1 MVSMFTEGL
10 NQEQA
15 KAVETVEGPVLIL
28 AGAGSGKTK
37 TLTHRIAN
45 LLSNGISEREI
56 LAVTFTNKAAR
67 EMRERLWNLLYPE
80 KQSEVPREFMPY
92 MGTFHSICVK
102 ILRIEHESVNLD
114 KNFVIYDMDDQIS
127 LIKRAF
133 KELGID
139 NKYLKPKAV
148 QSIISHIKN
157 SGETIEDYEAEAVYP
172 NQKNT
177 AKVFRLYEKMKAES
191 NALDFDDLLIR
202 VADLF
207 DRNIMVRKKW
217 QDKFK
222 HILIDEYQDTNHIQ
236 YRLVKALVNEK
247 RNICVV
253 GDDWQSIYS
262 WRGADFTNIL
272 NFEKDFPGAT
282 VIKLEQNYRST
293 GNILKASQKVINQNK
308 TRTDKSLFTEAGDGE
323 PVDIEKLDD
332 ETREA
337 KFVAFKI
344 ATMARSR
351 NYSDFAILYRTNAQS
366 YNFEKSLIDLH
377 IPYKI
382 VGGVRFY
389 DRKEIKDTLAIL
401 KVLVNPS
408 DRVSFERVCKNVLS
422 GVGAASI
429 SKMITAMD
437 GFSGENIF
445 KDADITEVLSG
456 KAKAG
461 VEKLVN
467 FIRETDLESEPSS
480 IVLSTIQKFGL
491 IEKVQDGTPAGDE
504 RVLNLNTMVSNAAE
518 FETLDEFLAEA
529 VLMSSADEESA
540 KNSVT
545 LMTLHAAKG
554 LEFPVVFIVGME
566 EGLFPSMHDDTE
578 AELEEERR
586 LAYVGMTRA
595 KEKLFLTYASSRYA
609 MGQRSYNLPSRF
621 LTELGYNPYQGQGG
635 QYENETYDA
644 VDEDFDPYAPH
655 EKRVKKPYDPF
666 QRFYKKPNLSSSNN
680 DWKDDIEYDDIDPF
694 PDY

>member
-1 MVSMFTEGL
+1 MFTEGL
-10 NQEQA
+10 NSEQ
-15 KAVETVEGPVLIL
+15 KRAVETLEGPVLIL

-45 LLSNGISEREI
+45 LLSSGISEREI

-80 KQSEVPREFMPY
+80 KRDEVPREFMPY

-102 ILRIEHESVNLD
+102 ILRIEHEALNLD

-133 KELGID
+133 KELGVD
-139 NKYLKPKAV
+139 DKYLKPKAV
-148 QSIISHIKN
+148 QSIISHVKN

-191 NALDFDDLLIR
+191 NALDFDDLLLR

-207 DRNIMVRKKW
+207 DRNIAIRDKW
-217 QDKFK
+217 QNKFK

-236 YRLVKALVNEK
+236 YRLVKSLVNEK

-272 NFEKDFPGAT
+272 NFERDFPGAVT
-282 VIKLEQNYRST
+282 VKLEQNYRST

-308 TRTDKSLFTEAGDGE
+308 TRTEKTLFTEAGDGE

-344 ATMARSR
+344 ATMARNR
-351 NYSDFAILYRTNAQS
+351 DYSDFAVLYRTNAQS
-366 YNFEKSLIDLH
+366 YNFEKAFLDLH
-377 IPYKI
+377 VPYKI

-389 DRKEIKDTLAIL
+389 DRKEIKDALAIL
-401 KVLVNPS
+401 KVLVNS
-408 DRVSFERVCKNVLS
+408 KDRVSFERVCKNVLA

-429 SKMITAMD
+429 LKMLTAMD
-437 GFSGENIF
+437 GVSNDPFREN
-445 KDADITEVLSG
+445 DLSLVVSG
-456 KAKAG
+456 KAKAS
-461 VEKLVN
+461 VEKLIK
-467 FIRETDLESEPSS
+467 FIRETDLESEPSE
-480 IVLSTIQKFGL
+480 IVLSVIQKFGL

-529 VLMSSADEESA
+529 VLMSSADEEGA

-621 LTELGYNPYQGQGG
+621 LTELGYNPYAKTEG
-635 QYENETYDA
+635 QYANETYDA
-644 VDEDFDPYAPH
+644 VDESFDPYAPNPR
-655 EKRVKKPYDPF
+655 KLTSKKQFDP
-666 QRFYKKPNLSSSNN
+666 
-680 DWKDDIEYDDIDPF
+680 WKDDIEYDDIDPF
-694 PDY
+694 PEY

>member
-1 MVSMFTEGL
+1 MFTDGL
-10 NQEQA
+10 NPEQK
-15 KAVETVEGPVLIL
+15 KAVETLEGPVLIL

-45 LLSNGISEREI
+45 LLASGVSEREI
-56 LAVTFTNKAAR
+56 LAVTFTNKAAK

-80 KQSEVPREFMPY
+80 KVDEVPREFMPY

-102 ILRIEHESVNLD
+102 ILRIEHEAVNLD
-114 KNFVIYDMDDQIS
+114 SNFVIYDMDDQIS

-133 KELGID
+133 KDLGID
-139 NKYLKPKAV
+139 DKYLKPKAV

-157 SGETIEDYEAEAVYP
+157 SGQSIEDYEAEAVYP

-177 AKVFRLYEKMKAES
+177 AKIFRAYEKMKYES

-272 NFEKDFPGAT
+272 NFEKDFPGA
-282 VIKLEQNYRST
+282 VVFKLEQNYRST
-293 GNILKASQKVINQNK
+293 GNILKASQKVINCNK
-308 TRTDKSLFTEAGDGE
+308 TRTDKTLFTELGDGE

-332 ETREA
+332 EGREA

-344 ATMARSR
+344 ATMARTR
-351 NYSDFAILYRTNAQS
+351 DYSDFAVLYRTNAQS
-366 YNFEKSLIDLH
+366 YNFEKAFLDLH

-382 VGGVRFY
+382 IGGVRFY
-389 DRKEIKDTLAIL
+389 DRKEIKDALAIL
-401 KVLVNPS
+401 KILVNPK

-429 SKMITAMD
+429 TKLLAAMD
-437 GFSGENIF
+437 GFSGENVF
-445 KDADITEVLSG
+445 KEADISEVLSG
-456 KAKAG
+456 KAKLAVSKLVSFIRG
-461 VEKLVN
+461 VEL
-467 FIRETDLESEPSS
+467 DAEPSE
-480 IVLSTIQKFGL
+480 IVLSVIQKFGL
-491 IEKVQDGTPAGDE
+491 IEMVQDGTPAGEE
-504 RVLNLNTMVSNAAE
+504 RALNLNAMVSNAAE
-518 FETLDEFLAEA
+518 FETLDDFLAEA
-529 VLMSSADEESA
+529 VLMSSADEEAA

-566 EGLFPSMHDDTE
+566 EGLFPSLRDDSE
-578 AELEEERR
+578 DSIEEERR

-595 KEKLFLTYASSRYA
+595 KEKLFLTYASSRFA

-635 QYENETYDA
+635 QYENESYDA

-655 EKRVKKPYDPF
+655 AKKLSNPFAKYHQKPKKQFDP
-666 QRFYKKPNLSSSNN
+666 
-680 DWKDDIEYDDIDPF
+680 WKDDIEYDDVDPF
-694 PDY
+694 PDDF